1 MEEVWKDTICHSKE
15 IWVSNMGNIKDE
27 NLNDKHQNQSYRY
40 NRFCIGKHREM
51 THIWVAFMFCPNPDS
66 KTIVHHI
73 NGNRRDNRA
82 ENLMWCTP
90 EEHVAIHGRHSGVCQ
105 ISADGKG
112 VIATF
117 RTAREA
123 GKAMGG
129 STHTAIS
136 LCCSGKRKTAYGYRC
151 RWAE

>member
-1 MEEVWKDTICHSKE
+1 MEEVWKDTICHSRE

-27 NLNDKHQNQSYRY
+27 NLNDKHQNQSCRY
-40 NRFCIGKHREM
+40 NRFCVGRHREM
-51 THIWVAFMFCPNPDS
+51 THLWVALMFCPNPDS

-90 EEHVAIHGRHSGVCQ
+90 EEHVAIHGGHAGVEQ
-105 ISADGKG
+105 LANDGT

-117 RTAREA
+117 ETAT
-123 GKAMGG
+123 KAAKSVGG
-129 STHTAIS
+129 TSHAPIS
-136 LCCSGKRKTAYGYRC
+136 MCCSGKRKTAYGYSW
-151 RWAE
+151 RWTS